1 MPRAYCTCS
10 LTLKRLVRLKMLC
23 YGPLMREQMSVRV
36 AHRVIGIGALGI
48 LLWALCVPQQAR
60 ADENRWGFGSDL
72 GLTTGTV
79 DGTAF
84 ALGFNIDY
92 YADRNF
98 SFGPMMQIS
107 PTGNLFQI
115 AFAGVGKYH
124 LRLNNGFNLVPFTGI
139 GLIHAD
145 LDRGTGPSQVNR
157 NDTSWYI
164 PIGLSLEYQV
174 IHNIALASTL
184 MVNLHDINLQPS
196 LPEKDRTSIS
206 LMFGFR
212 WGP

>member
-1 MPRAYCTCS
+1 MIARNGYTSWTRHIIATFALATLCS
-10 LTLKRLVRLKMLC
+10 ASLS
-23 YGPLMREQMSVRV
+23 P
-36 AHRVIGIGALGI
+36 A
-48 LLWALCVPQQAR
+48 QAW
-60 ADENRWGFGSDL
+60 ADENRWGVGSDL

-79 DGTAF
+79 NGTVF
-84 ALGFNIDY
+84 ALGFNVDY

-124 LRLNNGFNLVPFTGI
+124 FRLNNGINLVPFTGI

-174 IHNIALASTL
+174 IHNIALSSTL